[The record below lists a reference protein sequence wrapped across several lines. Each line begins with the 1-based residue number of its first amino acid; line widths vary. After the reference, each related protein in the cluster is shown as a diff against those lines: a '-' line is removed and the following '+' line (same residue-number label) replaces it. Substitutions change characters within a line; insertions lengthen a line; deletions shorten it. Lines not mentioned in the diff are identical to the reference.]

1 MSGLTSSTVDKNVSD
16 IPLDQ
21 RNVLQDLIGGNIV
34 AGQRIFIMAY
44 NPSTEPNEADRTQG
58 RKRALELLMQAH
70 ENASSLELPD
80 AEISDLLR
88 EATEAAKK

>member
-16 IPLDQ
+16 ITPDQ
-21 RNVLQDLIGGNIV
+21 RNTLQDLIGGNIV
-34 AGQRIFIMAY
+34 AGQRVFIMAY

-58 RKRALELLMQAH
+58 RKKALELLQQA
-70 ENASSLELPD
+70 NKNSSSLDLPD
-80 AEISDLLR
+80 SEISDVLR

>member
-16 IPLDQ
+16 ISPDQ
-21 RNVLQDLIGGNIV
+21 RNTLQDLIGGNIV
-34 AGQRIFIMAY
+34 AGQRVFIMAY

-58 RKRALELLMQAH
+58 RKKALELLQQAH
-70 ENASSLELPD
+70 KNSSSLDLPD
-80 AEISDLLR
+80 SEISDVLR